1 MSELIP
7 AGVEAVLVAFRTAL
21 QSLNTR
27 NEIELPVPEANQS
40 WSAVV
45 SLKEARA
52 IELIETFGQENV
64 SAKTEMSFVHG

>member
-21 QSLNTR
+21 RSLATR

-52 IELIETFGQENV
+52 NELIEAFGQESV
-64 SAKTEMSFVHG
+64 SAQNQMRFVHG